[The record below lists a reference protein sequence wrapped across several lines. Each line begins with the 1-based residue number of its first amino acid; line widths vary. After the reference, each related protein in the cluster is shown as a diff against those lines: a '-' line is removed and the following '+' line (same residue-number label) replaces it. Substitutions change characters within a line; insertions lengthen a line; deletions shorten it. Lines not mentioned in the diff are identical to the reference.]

1 MRGYAL
7 AADYLAGQG
16 LRCVDMME
24 ILRRDGSSLRYAQ
37 RDGVLLFDQESGAWL
52 LSARSETALKA
63 ALVLIPTEARLAVCH
78 EEECLRFMQARL
90 GLEPTACFQSVWT
103 GKNLPVLPEFQGEL
117 RRLGQEWAG
126 EVSTWYDKSFG
137 DLDYICGA
145 IERGMLGLFVE
156 ERLAGFVGFHDE
168 GSIGMLEVLS
178 AYRRRGY
185 GRVLLLAAVREALEQ
200 GKYAFGQVFCDNTP
214 SLHLQH
220 KSGMEV
226 CREKIFWLMEK

>member
-24 ILRRDGSSLRYAQ
+24 ILRRDRSALRYAQ

-63 ALVLIPTEARLAVCH
+63 ALALIPTEARLAVCH

-103 GKNLPVLPEFQGEL
+103 GKN
-117 RRLGQEWAG
+117 
-126 EVSTWYDKSFG
+126 
-137 DLDYICGA
+137 
-145 IERGMLGLFVE
+145 
-156 ERLAGFVGFHDE
+156 
-168 GSIGMLEVLS
+168 
-178 AYRRRGY
+178 Y
-185 GRVLLLAAVREALEQ
+185 G
-200 GKYAFGQVFCDNTP
+200 
-214 SLHLQH
+214 
-220 KSGMEV
+220 
-226 CREKIFWLMEK
+226 